1 MVTSD
6 LWYLWKDP
14 NCIHFSNRNLKRSE
28 TVHSSGA
35 AALALALRLT
45 PQEVTFQFGSQ
56 KEAPAAHPKSMFW
69 FSTKLSMIVL
79 GASDSFEDFHCNQ
92 QPINSQK
99 PVPFLCLVQLM
110 GGKKKSGP
118 LATDWRWSWC
128 RRPRTPP
135 TGIDPHIIQWEVL
148 KRSHE
153 ITNGVFLSHLD
164 RWGTNQHYL

>member
-14 NCIHFSNRNLKRSE
+14 NWIHFSNRNLKRSE
-28 TVHSSGA
+28 TVHSFGA

-110 GGKKKSGP
+110 GGKKIW
-118 LATDWRWSWC
+118 ATGDRLKMIMMPKTTNSANWHWS
-128 RRPRTPP
+128 PYNPM
-135 TGIDPHIIQWEVL
+135 GSAE
-148 KRSHE
+148 E
-153 ITNGVFLSHLD
+153 ITWDN
-164 RWGTNQHYL
+164 

>member
-1 MVTSD
+1 M
-6 LWYLWKDP
+6 
-14 NCIHFSNRNLKRSE
+14 IERLKRSE
-28 TVHSSGA
+28 TVHSFGA

-110 GGKKKSGP
+110 GGKKNLGHWRQTEDDHDAEDHELRQ
-118 LATDWRWSWC
+118 LALI
-128 RRPRTPP
+128 P
-135 TGIDPHIIQWEVL
+135 I
-148 KRSHE
+148 
-153 ITNGVFLSHLD
+153 
-164 RWGTNQHYL
+164 